1 MNRLNENIAIIIIFV
16 LFILS
21 IGSVMSTSS
30 IPLTFAQQNTNSLD
44 SNEKLNYTHY
54 KTMINGFNMHYIIG

>member
-30 IPLTFAQQNTNSLD
+30 IPLTFAQQNTNS
-44 SNEKLNYTHY
+44 
-54 KTMINGFNMHYIIG
+54 